1 MVIAKDVYYLRFL
14 CEIFPVTYLPIA
26 HREEDG
32 GSRRGW
38 TFLEMVREIL
48 EDAIFA
54 DLPPAAAS
62 RGVAAK
68 RGK

>member
-1 MVIAKDVYYLRFL
+1 MFIIYHF

>member
-1 MVIAKDVYYLRFL
+1 MFIIYVF

-54 DLPPAAAS
+54 DLLPEAAS
-62 RGVAAK
+62 RGAAAK

>member
-1 MVIAKDVYYLRFL
+1 MFIIYVF
-14 CEIFPVTYLPIA
+14 CEIFSVTYLPIA

-54 DLPPAAAS
+54 DLSPEAAS
-62 RGVAAK
+62 KGVAAK